1 MIFLDAAAW
10 FISLIVLLVVAKT
23 KFDQPPTRR
32 SGTTW
37 FLFSAGLSLYFLL
50 TLSIWT
56 LVILTLR
63 GGGKILADFSFGI
76 PDELAFGVP
85 VVAMLLV
92 VLSWYDSRVKR
103 LDAGARSIC
112 ERLAATPLEMDNLV
126 YRITRQS
133 VFRLCGDPQPD
144 CTEKDPA
151 LVEKI
156 IAAGQKLEID
166 GKAFD
171 FSNTDPNKSLFTK
184 SFTIFYFFLL
194 EQNSLPK
201 SYRLFLAKH
210 SGILNPLEK
219 DCREFV
225 QEASDFF
232 RMSAPKKAYTE
243 LFRESGQK
251 MFVRLAEILARA
263 VLFVER
269 TENRRY
275 RRLQE
280 FGFEIEKAHSFIGM
294 NQYLT
299 ILIAS
304 IGFFILY
311 FMLFPGTSGFAN
323 GLFQALIISV
333 EVCIST
339 VVGVLAA
346 YKTLDQADRFNF
358 PPVAKFVLFA
368 LSAVAIC
375 SLARFAIFAAPLVP
389 GEGFAALG
397 TSAAAIAERW
407 PWRLMPIFFSFGVAM
422 ACRQAKAPEAS
433 PARVALLGGT
443 ILFVT
448 CSLGMGLVDLLFAT
462 LPASGPGWP
471 GIVSAFVVG
480 GGIGA
485 VISLL
490 FRKSLEREEEIET
503 RPRLDTAKPAYL
515 VGG

>member
-1 MIFLDAAAW
+1 MIFLDTAAW
-10 FISLIVLLVVAKT
+10 LISLIVLLVVAKT

-37 FLFSAGLSLYFLL
+37 FLFSAGLTLYYLL

-63 GGGKILADFSFGI
+63 GGGKVLTDFSIAI
-76 PDELAFGVP
+76 PEDYAFGVP

-103 LDAGARSIC
+103 LDAGARRIC

-133 VFRLCGDPQPD
+133 VFRLCDDPQPGAA
-144 CTEKDPA
+144 ESDPA
-151 LVEKI
+151 LAEQ
-156 IAAGQKLEID
+156 IAAAGRELEID
-166 GKAFD
+166 AKTLDFCNADPDKA
-171 FSNTDPNKSLFTK
+171 LFTK

-194 EQNSLPK
+194 NQSSLPK

-210 SGILNPLEK
+210 SEILNPLEK
-219 DCREFV
+219 DFREFL
-225 QEASDFF
+225 QEANDFF
-232 RMSAPKKAYTE
+232 RMTAPRKAYAE
-243 LFRESGQK
+243 LFRENAGT
-251 MFVRLAEILARA
+251 MFLRLAQVLARA

-275 RRLQE
+275 RRLQA
-280 FGFEIEKAHSFIGM
+280 FGFEVEKARSFIGM

-304 IGFFILY
+304 IGFFMLY
-311 FMLFPGTSGFAN
+311 FILFPGASGLAQ
-323 GLFQALIISV
+323 GLFQAVIISV

-339 VVGVLAA
+339 VIGVLAA
-346 YKTLDQADRFNF
+346 YKTLGHEDRFNF
-358 PPVAKFVLFA
+358 PPVAKFVVFA
-368 LSAVAIC
+368 LLAVAVC
-375 SLARFAIFAAPLVP
+375 TLARLALVAAPLVP
-389 GEGFAALG
+389 TEGLAAFV
-397 TSAAAIAERW
+397 TSAEAFAERW
-407 PWRLMPIFFSFGVAM
+407 PWRLMPVFFSFGVAM
-422 ACRQAKAPEAS
+422 ACRQAKAREAS
-433 PARVALLGGT
+433 PARIAALGGT
-443 ILFVT
+443 ILFVAS
-448 CSLGMGLVDLLFAT
+448 SLGMGLVDLLFTT

-471 GIVSAFVVG
+471 GFLSALVVG

-490 FRKSLEREEEIET
+490 FRTSLEREEEIEA
-503 RPRLDTAKPAYL
+503 RPQLESASPAYL
-515 VGG
+515 VRA